1 MNKTDPKPS
10 APQFSCGA
18 FLSCQQ
24 SEARSPSRFPQFS
37 CGATNPPDSTRLSR
51 SNKAV
56 TPLIPQTSALY
67 FNI

>member
-1 MNKTDPKPS
+1 MNKTAPNPS

-18 FLSCQQ
+18 FLSCRQ
-24 SEARSPSRFPQFS
+24 SEARSPPRFPQFS
-37 CGATNPPDSTRLSR
+37 CGAANPPDSARLSR

-56 TPLIPQTSALY
+56 TPLIPPTSALY